1 VLQHSCNVIAMMGKP
16 WAAKPFMTHE
26 AESSD
31 SGFSHKR
38 KNDSSNQK
46 RTHVMKNNG
55 TDPH

>member
-1 VLQHSCNVIAMMGKP
+1 MGKP